1 MAGKVVPI
9 SAPTFWNT
17 GGLGKGGPKEGT
29 SSRAVTDTC
38 GAKRTLLL
46 QVPQGSPGTAI
57 PLLQGSSTEQVR
69 LSPAQLSR
77 ARLSRAQPSKSQP
90 SAWAQVHRP
99 KPRPA
104 AQPPPPQPSSVH
116 SPALGRGLTTCSFVR
131 CFL

>member
-1 MAGKVVPI
+1 MAGKVVPS

-17 GGLGKGGPKEGT
+17 GGLGRGGPKEGT

-46 QVPQGSPGTAI
+46 QVLRGSPDTAI
-57 PLLQGSSTEQVR
+57 PLLQDSGTEQAR
-69 LSPAQLSR
+69 LSP
-77 ARLSRAQPSKSQP
+77 ARLSRAQPSKAQP

-116 SPALGRGLTTCSFVR
+116 SPALGRAALYVVSYDFCVP
-131 CFL
+131 LWL